1 LAAVP
6 HVVVRTDGE
15 SGALETD
22 NLMKLSTVAGQLRI
36 KERRSPPQDKPA
48 GILQSLHGAEDYMKV
63 TKQNE

>member
-1 LAAVP
+1 MYLKLAAVP

-36 KERRSPPQDKPA
+36 KERRSPPQTN
-48 GILQSLHGAEDYMKV
+48 QQEFSSHYMEQR
-63 TKQNE
+63 TI